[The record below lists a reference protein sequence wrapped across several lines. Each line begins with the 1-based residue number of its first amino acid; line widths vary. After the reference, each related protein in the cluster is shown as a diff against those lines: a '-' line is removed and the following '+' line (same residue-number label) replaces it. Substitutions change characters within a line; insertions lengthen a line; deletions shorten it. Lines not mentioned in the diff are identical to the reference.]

1 MDHETITEPT
11 VRPPNKSPTAPP
23 RNTDGDSRSRRRH
36 PSRLA
41 APARHGQLLTVE
53 DAAKYLGIAPGT
65 LRNWLSARRIAY
77 VKVGRLTRLSQRDLD
92 AFIAAHTVDA
102 ANADFGVAWDTDSDD
117 ESL

>member
-1 MDHETITEPT
+1 MDHETITGPT
-11 VRPPNKSPTAPP
+11 VRPPNKLPIAPP
-23 RNTDGDSRSRRRH
+23 RNTDNDSPSRRRH
-36 PSRLA
+36 ASRLA

-53 DAAKYLGIAPGT
+53 DAAEYLGIAAGT

-77 VKVGRLTRLSQRDLD
+77 VKVGRLTRLSTRDLD

-102 ANADFGVAWDTDSDD
+102 ANADCGVAWDTESGD